1 MLSLFLLFLQT
12 AKLKLIS
19 VITKLRHKMR
29 RKITIFTVISI
40 LWIVIGLLC
49 VCDLCAQDKRLGLR
63 TVVID
68 AGHGGKDPGGVSRD
82 KSTYEK
88 NLVLDIAKRFG
99 SKIKEKF
106 PDVKVIY
113 TRSTDVYVAL
123 NERAEIANRNNADLF
138 ISIHTNAA
146 SSTAAHGA
154 SVHVL
159 GQSGN
164 PNRDLY
170 ASNLDVCK
178 RENSVMLLE
187 EDYTTAYQGFDPN
200 SPESFIFFNLM
211 RSSHFENSILFAE
224 EVDRQLRRTKFSV
237 SGYTGIHQDPFWVL
251 WRTSMPAV
259 LLELGFITNESD
271 LKVLKTQDGREDIS
285 NKLLEAFSK
294 YKTYYDSS
302 IDTSSSTQQS
312 SAKPQSPAKAQPSK
326 SSESKVETTDATY
339 YSIQIFGLRRVLN
352 PGDSAFKGLDV
363 HSVRVENSE
372 IIRYLSGKWSSKETA
387 LQNLSKVKEKFPDAY
402 LVNVSNGIVTR
413 IN

>member
-1 MLSLFLLFLQT
+1 MTILSVFF
-12 AKLKLIS
+12 
-19 VITKLRHKMR
+19 VIMIMT
-29 RKITIFTVISI
+29 
-40 LWIVIGLLC
+40 GLL
-49 VCDLCAQDKRLGLR
+49 VASQTDAEGKNLGLK

-82 KSTYEK
+82 RSTYEK

-99 SKIKEKF
+99 SKIKEKY

-146 SSTAAHGA
+146 GSASAHGA

-159 GQSGN
+159 GQSSN

-187 EDYTTAYQGFDPN
+187 DDYTTAYQGFDPN

-224 EVDRQLRRTKFSV
+224 EVDRQLRKTGFAV
-237 SGYTGIHQDPFWVL
+237 SNYTGIHQDPFWVL

-259 LLELGFITNESD
+259 LLELGFITNSSD
-271 LKVLKTQDGREDIS
+271 LAVLKSDRGREDIS
-285 NKLLEAFSK
+285 NKLLAAFGAHK
-294 YKTYYDSS
+294 
-302 IDTSSSTQQS
+302 
-312 SAKPQSPAKAQPSK
+312 
-326 SSESKVETTDATY
+326 
-339 YSIQIFGLRRVLN
+339 FGFLN
-352 PGDSAFKGLDV
+352 L
-363 HSVRVENSE
+363 
-372 IIRYLSGKWSSKETA
+372 L
-387 LQNLSKVKEKFPDAY
+387 Y
-402 LVNVSNGIVTR
+402 LVAFYAVFISTIKQIVL
-413 IN
+413 

>member
-1 MLSLFLLFLQT
+1 MRFKLTILSVFFIISAALMLLPCGSLA
-12 AKLKLIS
+12 AKGKS
-19 VITKLRHKMR
+19 
-29 RKITIFTVISI
+29 
-40 LWIVIGLLC
+40 
-49 VCDLCAQDKRLGLR
+49 LGLR

-82 KSTYEK
+82 KSAYEK

-99 SKIKEKF
+99 GKIVEKY

-123 NERAEIANRNNADLF
+123 NERADIANRNNADLF

-146 SSTAAHGA
+146 SSTSAHGA

-159 GQSGN
+159 GQSSN

-224 EVDRQLRRTKFSV
+224 EVDRQLRKTKFTISN
-237 SGYTGIHQDPFWVL
+237 YTGIHQDPFWVL

-259 LLELGFITNESD
+259 LLELGFITNPSD
-271 LKVLKTQDGREDIS
+271 LSVLKSQQGREDIS
-285 NKLLEAFSK
+285 DKLLAAFSS
-294 YKTYYDSS
+294 YKAYYDSS
-302 IDTSSSTQQS
+302 IDAVKQAVKPETVQDVTEKTSEVASG
-312 SAKPQSPAKAQPSK
+312 
-326 SSESKVETTDATY
+326 TY
-339 YSIQIFGLRRVLN
+339 YGIQIFGLKKLLKA
-352 PGDSAFKGLDV
+352 GDPAFKGLDV
-363 HSVRVENSE
+363 HSVVTPGSE
-372 IIRYLSGKWSSKETA
+372 VVRYVSGRWGSASKA
-387 LQNLSKVKEKFPDAY
+387 VDNLDAVRRKFPDAY
-402 LVNVSNGIVTR
+402 VVKVTDGIVTR
-413 IN
+413 VK

>member
-1 MLSLFLLFLQT
+1 
-12 AKLKLIS
+12 
-19 VITKLRHKMR
+19 MR
-29 RKITIFTVISI
+29 RKITIFTVVSI
-40 LWIVIGLLC
+40 LWIVFGLLC
-49 VCDLCAQDKRLGLR
+49 IGDLRAQDKRLGLR

-99 SKIKEKF
+99 SKIKAKF
-106 PDVKVIY
+106 PEVKVVY

-146 SSTAAHGA
+146 GSTAAHGT

-164 PNRDLY
+164 PNKDLY

-187 EDYTTAYQGFDPN
+187 EDYSTAYQGFDPN

-224 EVDRQLRRTKFSV
+224 EVDRQLRKTKFSV
-237 SGYTGIHQDPFWVL
+237 SNYTGIHQDPFWVL

-271 LKVLKTQDGREDIS
+271 LKVLKAQEGREDIS

-294 YKTYYDSS
+294 YKAYYDSS
-302 IDTSSSTQQS
+302 LDSSSDTQTATSPTKS
-312 SAKPQSPAKAQPSK
+312 STPQVTETKVTESR
-326 SSESKVETTDATY
+326 SSESKAATVGATTY

-372 IIRYLSGKWSSKETA
+372 IIRYLSGKWANKETA
-387 LQNLSKVKEKFPDAY
+387 TQNLSRVREKFPDAY
-402 LVNVSNGIVTR
+402 IVKVSDGTVTR
-413 IN
+413 VK

>member
-1 MLSLFLLFLQT
+1 MRFKLTILSVFFIISAALMLLPCGSLT
-12 AKLKLIS
+12 AKGKS
-19 VITKLRHKMR
+19 
-29 RKITIFTVISI
+29 
-40 LWIVIGLLC
+40 
-49 VCDLCAQDKRLGLR
+49 LGLR

-82 KSTYEK
+82 KSAYEK

-99 SKIKEKF
+99 GKIVEKY

-123 NERAEIANRNNADLF
+123 NERADIANRNNADLF

-146 SSTAAHGA
+146 SSTSAHGA

-159 GQSGN
+159 GQSSN

-224 EVDRQLRRTKFSV
+224 EVDRQLRKTKFTISN
-237 SGYTGIHQDPFWVL
+237 YTGIHQDPFWVL

-259 LLELGFITNESD
+259 LLELGFITNPSD
-271 LKVLKTQDGREDIS
+271 LSVLKSQQGREDIS
-285 NKLLEAFSK
+285 DKLLAAFSS
-294 YKTYYDSS
+294 YKAYYDSS
-302 IDTSSSTQQS
+302 IDAVKQ
-312 SAKPQSPAKAQPSK
+312 AVKP
-326 SSESKVETTDATY
+326 ETVQDVTEKTPEVDSGTY
-339 YSIQIFGLRRVLN
+339 YGIQIFGLKKLLKA
-352 PGDSAFKGLDV
+352 GDPAFKGLDV
-363 HSVRVENSE
+363 HSVVTPGSE
-372 IIRYLSGKWSSKETA
+372 VVRYVSGRWGSASKA
-387 LQNLSKVKEKFPDAY
+387 VDNLDAVRRKFPDAY
-402 LVNVSNGIVTR
+402 VVKVSDGVVSR
-413 IN
+413 VK

>member
-1 MLSLFLLFLQT
+1 MR
-12 AKLKLIS
+12 
-19 VITKLRHKMR
+19 TKL
-29 RKITIFTVISI
+29 TILSVFFI
-40 LWIVIGLLC
+40 
-49 VCDLCAQDKRLGLR
+49 LCAALVLQPCGNLEAKGKNLGLK

-82 KSTYEK
+82 KSAYEK

-99 SKIKEKF
+99 GKIKEKY

-123 NERAEIANRNNADLF
+123 NERADIANRNNADLF

-146 SSTAAHGA
+146 ASTSAHGA

-159 GQSGN
+159 GQSSN

-211 RSSHFENSILFAE
+211 RSSHFENSLLFAE
-224 EVDRQLRRTKFSV
+224 EVDRQLRKTKFTV
-237 SGYTGIHQDPFWVL
+237 SNYTGIHQDPFWVL

-259 LLELGFITNESD
+259 LLELGFITNSSD
-271 LKVLKTQDGREDIS
+271 LAILKSQQGREDIS
-285 NKLLEAFSK
+285 NKLLAAFSV

-302 IDTSSSTQQS
+302 IDAEKQEEMPVAKPDVQPATQQLVITKE
-312 SAKPQSPAKAQPSK
+312 APAA
-326 SSESKVETTDATY
+326 ENGTY
-339 YSIQIFGLRRVLN
+339 YGIQIFGLRKILKA
-352 PGDSAFKGLDV
+352 GDPAFKGLDV
-363 HSVRVENSE
+363 HSVVTPGSEVVRYVSGRWDSASKAKENLDE
-372 IIRYLSGKWSSKETA
+372 VRR
-387 LQNLSKVKEKFPDAY
+387 KFPDAY
-402 LVNVSNGIVTR
+402 VVKVTDGTVTR
-413 IN
+413 VK